1 MNAWTLGVC
10 LEDLVI
16 AALQRGKLGFLR
28 AFKNPTQARQADTI
42 QQDPQIP
49 TLNFTKGSPHTNSVL

>member
-16 AALQRGKLGFLR
+16 AALQRGKLVSLR
-28 AFKNPTQARQADTI
+28 PFKNPTQARRADTI
-42 QQDPQIP
+42 QQDPDIE
-49 TLNFTKGSPHTNSVL
+49 FHER